1 MHIPVLKKEVLAYL
15 SPKTN
20 ENFIDCT
27 FGQGGHTTVILERNR
42 PNGKVLGIEID
53 PELFE
58 TVKQRDRLIL
68 VNNSYLNLKKIVE
81 KYSFRPVHPIKPPV
95 KSFAESKRK
104 SEILF
109 NRGILPKAELFN
121 RVNGILFDLGFSSW
135 HIEES
140 GKGFSFQKDEPLI
153 MRYDSG
159 QGLTAQEILNKWPE
173 KEIEKILR
181 EYGEEKFS
189 RRIAKEIIKARKV
202 KPIKTTFQLK
212 EIIKNAVPRNYERGR
227 IHPAT
232 RTFQALRIKVNDEL
246 ENLKKVLPQTL
257 KILEPE
263 GRLVIISF
271 HSLEDGIVKNFLREE
286 SKKAQIKILT
296 KKPIRPTEEEI
307 KNNPRSRSARLR
319 AAVKI

>member
-1 MHIPVLKKEVLAYL
+1 MHIPVLKKEVLEYL
-15 SPKTN
+15 EPKTN
-20 ENFIDCT
+20 ENFVDAT
-27 FGQGGHTTVILERNR
+27 LGSAGHSLAILERNK

-53 PELFE
+53 PELFKA
-58 TVKQRDRLIL
+58 VKQRDRLIL
-68 VNNSYLNLKKIVE
+68 VNDSYVNLKKIVE
-81 KYSFRPVHPIKPPV
+81 KYKFGP
-95 KSFAESKRK
+95 
-104 SEILF
+104 
-109 NRGILPKAELFN
+109 
-121 RVNGILFDLGFSSW
+121 VNGILFDLGFSSW

-159 QGLTAQEILNKWPE
+159 QGLTAQEIVNKWPE

-181 EYGEEKFS
+181 EYSEEKFS
-189 RRIAKEIIKARKV
+189 KRIAKEIIEARKI
-202 KPIKTTFQLK
+202 KPIKTTFQLI
-212 EIIKNAVPRNYERGR
+212 EIIKKAVPKGYERGR
-227 IHPAT
+227 ISPAT

-257 KILEPE
+257 KVLEPK

-271 HSLEDGIVKNFLREE
+271 HSLEDRIVKNFLREE

-296 KKPIRPTEEEI
+296 KKPVRPTEEEI

-319 AAVKI
+319 AATKT

>member
-1 MHIPVLKKEVLAYL
+1 MHIPVLQKEVIKYL
-15 SPKTN
+15 QVKPN

-27 FGQGGHTTVILERNR
+27 FGQGGHTTAFLERNK

-53 PELFE
+53 PELFG

-68 VNNSYLNLKKIVE
+68 VNDSYLNLKKIVE
-81 KYSFRPVHPIKPPV
+81 KSCLKP
-95 KSFAESKRK
+95 
-104 SEILF
+104 
-109 NRGILPKAELFN
+109 
-121 RVNGILFDLGFSSW
+121 VNGILFDLGFSSW

-159 QGLTAQEILNKWPE
+159 QGLTAKEIINKWPE
-173 KEIEKILR
+173 KEIENILR
-181 EYGEEKFS
+181 EYGEERFS
-189 RRIAKEIIKARKV
+189 RRIAKEIIKARKTR
-202 KPIKTTFQLK
+202 PIKTTFQLK

-227 IHPAT
+227 ISPAT

-246 ENLKKVLPQTL
+246 ENLKKVLPQAL

-271 HSLEDGIVKNFLREE
+271 HSLEDRIVKNFLREE

-319 AAVKI
+319 AAVRI